1 MKIFPVFSW
10 LIISLLF
17 STTSSRA
24 EETRVDDLLDL
35 LQEKKLITPEEGAGL
50 RDDLAIKESEQR
62 LEKLERHIE
71 ALERRLEA
79 SERENARLRAEKPA
93 IVPASS
99 QSDLTALDQK
109 VKVLE
114 QRLALGEEFAAET
127 AKKAPKFEAGS
138 AGLRFSSAD
147 GAHVLNLRG
156 SVQTDGK
163 FFMDDKDTDKNPQA
177 GSNLTD
183 RFELKQARLRLEG
196 TLFRYFDFKIM
207 PDFGGNS
214 GTRLYDAYIDT
225 HYFSFAS
232 LNVGK
237 QKPPIIL
244 ERLQGDNDFT
254 FLERAYPT
262 YLGPNRDVGIVLHG
276 EFARPGYK
284 TQYTGSHVNF
294 KNLFSYQLGVFN
306 GVGDNGPLDQQTDFD
321 DNKEFNG
328 RIWAHPFQY
337 SGISL
342 FDGLGIGVG
351 SSWGQP
357 HTRRLTNLPSPNG
370 QNTIVDYSKL
380 GSGVTS
386 LTADG
391 GDHTR
396 ISPQAYWYYGPFGL
410 LGEYVVSSQEL
421 LGKNASGESFIRQ
434 DNTAWQVQASY
445 VVTGEDNTFQSV
457 TPRKNFDP
465 RNGGWGALQLS
476 ARWTELDIDDDTF
489 VFLNPDMSVNHAST
503 WTVGANWFLN
513 KATRLMA
520 NYEETYFDGG
530 AANGDDRQ
538 TEKVFSTR
546 LQLSF

>member
-1 MKIFPVFSW
+1 MRIFLVFSW

-17 STTSSRA
+17 LTTSSRTEA
-24 EETRVDDLLDL
+24 TGVDNLLDL
-35 LQEKKLITPEEGAGL
+35 LQGKDLITPEEAAGL
-50 RDDLAIKESEQR
+50 RADPAIKESEQR

-71 ALERRLEA
+71 ALERRLEV
-79 SERENARLRAEKPA
+79 SEQENARLRAEKPA
-93 IVPASS
+93 IVPTSP
-99 QSDLTALDQK
+99 QPDIKTLDQK

-114 QRLALGEEFAAET
+114 QRLAMGEEATAEIT
-127 AKKAPKFEAGS
+127 KKAPKFEAGS
-138 AGLRFSSAD
+138 AGIRFSSSD
-147 GAHVLNLRG
+147 GEHVLSLRG

-163 FFMDDKDTDKNPQA
+163 FFMDDKDTDKNPPE

-183 RFELKQARLRLEG
+183 RFELKQARIRFEG
-196 TLFRYFDFKIM
+196 SLFKYFDFKIM

-214 GTRLYDAYIDT
+214 GTRLYDAYVDT

-294 KNLFSYQLGVFN
+294 KNLFSYQIGVFN
-306 GVGDNGPLDQQTDFD
+306 GVGDNGPIDQQTDFD
-321 DNKEFNG
+321 DNKEFAG

-342 FDGLGIGVG
+342 LDNLGIGVG

-357 HTRRLTNLPSPNG
+357 HTRRMTNLPSPNG

-396 ISPQAYWYYGPFGL
+396 VSPQAYWYYGPFGL

-421 LGKNASGESFIRQ
+421 LGKNASGENFIRQ

-457 TPRKNFDP
+457 TPRNNFDP

-489 VFLNPDMSVNHAST
+489 AFLDPDKSVNHATT
-503 WTVGANWFLN
+503 WTVGANWLLN

-530 AANGDDRQ
+530 AEGGGDRQ